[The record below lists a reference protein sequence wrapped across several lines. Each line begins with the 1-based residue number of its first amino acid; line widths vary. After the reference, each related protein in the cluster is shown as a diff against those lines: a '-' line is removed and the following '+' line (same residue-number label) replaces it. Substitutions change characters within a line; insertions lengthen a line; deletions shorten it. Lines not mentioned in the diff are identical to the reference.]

1 MHFLLN
7 ILKFG
12 ATINCQTEQGFI
24 PRHVLEPQLVQ
35 FRIDWS
41 ERTIALK
48 VERGLH
54 PASGFIDLSHPPKI
68 GYTNL

>member
-35 FRIDWS
+35 FRIDWYS
-41 ERTIALK
+41 LIA
-48 VERGLH
+48 V
-54 PASGFIDLSHPPKI
+54 
-68 GYTNL
+68 